1 MTLTVGGKYH
11 CNTGLQ
17 FNWIGFDQT
26 RKYVVM
32 YCTLCGGISATH
44 FPKSKKHIYFCDRKL
59 KFGTVV
65 GTYVYYFGL
74 KFQLDIFSGS
84 GDN

>member
-1 MTLTVGGKYH
+1 MTSAPGSGYLMPVAT
-11 CNTGLQ
+11 
-17 FNWIGFDQT
+17 
-26 RKYVVM
+26 
-32 YCTLCGGISATH
+32 TLCGGISATH
-44 FPKSKKHIYFCDRKL
+44 FPKSKKHIDFCDRKL

>member
-1 MTLTVGGKYH
+1 MAHVINQWGMGAKH
-11 CNTGLQ
+11 
-17 FNWIGFDQT
+17 
-26 RKYVVM
+26 
-32 YCTLCGGISATH
+32 TLCGGISATH